1 MPQTAFISYAS
12 EDEAAATEITRY
24 LERNRVSCWIAHRDA
39 RPGADY
45 GTEIITAIESS
56 AVLVLVLSE
65 HANASKFVGH
75 EVERAVSKGKPIFPV
90 RVREVLP
97 SKSLELFI
105 SNAQW
110 VDAWQPPIEQYLDR
124 LADSIRSAAG
134 VYASEPAR
142 AAASATAAETG
153 TRDAVLRRRGT
164 VWLSQPRMLQAALVA
179 AIVVIA
185 ALVLRD
191 FVGRSRSVVLP
202 AERIPDTA
210 TQSPAA
216 ASPAPA
222 RRAADTSPAATPAAA
237 DIGPCPSSLSASPE
251 LPTPFTCTCSAQATA
266 VGSLWGTDG
275 YTDDSALCRA
285 ALHAGVVAPDGGP
298 ITVVRTAGRQ
308 LYVGTS
314 RNGVR
319 SSDYGAHPRT
329 IEFKGAAPSP
339 AVTLCPQS
347 LSVNRNL
354 PTPFTCRCSSEAA
367 LSGSIWGTDV
377 YTDDSAMCVAA
388 VHAGVITQA
397 GGTITVTP
405 TDGRMLYPGTARNG
419 VTSSDYGRFP
429 SSIRVR

>member
-45 GTEIITAIESS
+45 ATEIITAIESS

-65 HANASKFVGH
+65 HANQSLFVSH
-75 EVERAVSKGKPIFPV
+75 EVERAVSKGKPVFPV

-134 VYASEPAR
+134 VYASQPPR
-142 AAASATAAETG
+142 TAAAATAAETG

-164 VWLSQPRMLQAALVA
+164 VWLSQPRLLQAALVA

-191 FVGRSRSVVLP
+191 FVGRSRSGVLP

-216 ASPAPA
+216 VSTAPA
-222 RRAADTSPAATPAAA
+222 RRAAGTPPSATP
-237 DIGPCPSSLSASPE
+237 PP
-251 LPTPFTCTCSAQATA
+251 
-266 VGSLWGTDG
+266 
-275 YTDDSALCRA
+275 
-285 ALHAGVVAPDGGP
+285 AGGGP
-298 ITVVRTAGRQ
+298 RPRSPSAGPE
-308 LYVGTS
+308 T
-314 RNGVR
+314 
-319 SSDYGAHPRT
+319 P
-329 IEFKGAAPSP
+329 AP
-339 AVTLCPQS
+339 
-347 LSVNRNL
+347 
-354 PTPFTCRCSSEAA
+354 
-367 LSGSIWGTDV
+367 
-377 YTDDSAMCVAA
+377 
-388 VHAGVITQA
+388 
-397 GGTITVTP
+397 VTP
-405 TDGRMLYPGTARNG
+405 PRSAPR
-419 VTSSDYGRFP
+419 
-429 SSIRVR
+429 